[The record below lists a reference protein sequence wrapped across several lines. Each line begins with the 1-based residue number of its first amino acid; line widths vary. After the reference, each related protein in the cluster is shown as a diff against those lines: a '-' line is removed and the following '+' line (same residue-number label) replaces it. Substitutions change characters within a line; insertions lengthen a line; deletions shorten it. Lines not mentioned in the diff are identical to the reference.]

1 MKLKDFI
8 EMLQAAGLP
17 GDAEVKIFD
26 ADMREM
32 MPVTG
37 MVHNADEVQLH
48 SEDMNM

>member
-17 GDAEVKIFD
+17 DDAEVKIFD

-37 MVHNADEVQLH
+37 MTHTTDEVKLH
-48 SEDMNM
+48 SDDMNN